1 MPESYMPVLEEEL
14 TYVNGGYV
22 FSNTGS
28 VGTLK
33 AYSKFYMDF
42 WKSRALNKKLSTL
55 TMLPNISPI
64 INLPSFGSVYCLSVA
79 KKYQKAYDY
88 FSGKFVCMISSY
100 ALRTHISSG
109 QKITDVTYG
118 KA

>member
-42 WKSRALNKKLSTL
+42 WKS
-55 TMLPNISPI
+55 
-64 INLPSFGSVYCLSVA
+64 
-79 KKYQKAYDY
+79 
-88 FSGKFVCMISSY
+88 
-100 ALRTHISSG
+100 
-109 QKITDVTYG
+109 
-118 KA
+118 